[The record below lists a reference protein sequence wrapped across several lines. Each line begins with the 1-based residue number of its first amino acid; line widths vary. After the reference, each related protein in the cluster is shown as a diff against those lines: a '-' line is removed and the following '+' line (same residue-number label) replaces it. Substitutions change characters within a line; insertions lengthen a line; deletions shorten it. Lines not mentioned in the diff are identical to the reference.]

1 MQEALMKRKRR
12 PQPQPLRGVHVLVVE
27 DHDDSRYILEQSL
40 EYCGAVVM
48 AVASATEALRVMQRT
63 RPDIIIAD
71 IAMPVYDGIW
81 LLRQL
86 RAQQQATGRYVP
98 VVALTASMS
107 RPTRTD
113 FDEVLFK
120 PCHIDTICAVILR
133 LTRPPDPG
141 SEGPAS

>member
-1 MQEALMKRKRR
+1 MKRKRK
-12 PQPQPLRGVHVLVVE
+12 PQPKILQGLHVLVVE

-40 EYCGAVVM
+40 EYCGAVVK
-48 AVASATEALRVMQRT
+48 AVGSATEALRVMQRT
-63 RPDIIIAD
+63 HPDIIIAD
-71 IAMPVYDGIW
+71 IAMPVYDGVW

-98 VVALTASMS
+98 VIALTASSS

-120 PCHIDTICAVILR
+120 PCHIDRICEVVLR
-133 LTRPPDPG
+133 LTKDRDP
-141 SEGPAS
+141 

>member
-1 MQEALMKRKRR
+1 MKRKRK
-12 PQPQPLRGVHVLVVE
+12 PQPQILQGLHVLVVE

-40 EYCGAVVM
+40 GYCGAVVK
-48 AVASATEALRVMQRT
+48 AVRSATDALRVMQRT

-71 IAMPVYDGIW
+71 IAMPVYDGVW

-98 VVALTASMS
+98 VVALTASVS
-107 RPTRTD
+107 RPIKTD

-120 PCHIDTICAVILR
+120 PCHIDKICDVLLR
-133 LTRPPDPG
+133 LTKDLPRT
-141 SEGPAS
+141 

>member
-1 MQEALMKRKRR
+1 MKRKRK
-12 PQPQPLRGVHVLVVE
+12 PQPQILQGLHVLVVE

-40 EYCGAVVM
+40 RYCGAVVK
-48 AVASATEALRVMQRT
+48 AVRSATEALRVMQRT

-71 IAMPVYDGIW
+71 IAMPVYDGVW

-98 VVALTASMS
+98 VVALTASVS
-107 RPTRTD
+107 RPVKTD

-120 PCHIDTICAVILR
+120 PCHIDKLCDVLLR
-133 LTRPPDPG
+133 LTKDLPRT
-141 SEGPAS
+141 